1 MKLTEKEK
9 IQEQLS
15 QLRHISQLL
24 FESGDIRRGQDV
36 RDVVNNLSTI
46 IKNMK

>member
-15 QLRHISQLL
+15 QLRFISKQL
-24 FESGDIRRGQDV
+24 FHSGDIRRGQDV

-46 IKNMK
+46 IKNLK

>member
-1 MKLTEKEK
+1 MTLTEKEK

-15 QLRHISQLL
+15 QLRRISKLL

>member
-15 QLRHISQLL
+15 VLRRISKNL
-24 FESGDIRRGQDV
+24 FYNGDPYLGQDV
-36 RDVVNNLSTI
+36 TEAVNKISEI
-46 IKNMK
+46 IKTI